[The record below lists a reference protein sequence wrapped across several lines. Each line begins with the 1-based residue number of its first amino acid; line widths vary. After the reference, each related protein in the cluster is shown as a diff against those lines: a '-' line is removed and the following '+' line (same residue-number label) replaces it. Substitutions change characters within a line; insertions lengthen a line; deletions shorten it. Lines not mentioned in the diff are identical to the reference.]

1 MAKAPTDCTVFGH
14 FGYYGSLNSA
24 GDADFTIDLPQFR
37 NRAFLGHIHR
47 FTQGTIRTNAGV
59 ETVTLLGTPY
69 STNYTEYKKDNYYA
83 ILESSGVTFKP
94 IEYGPRYMVMDLES
108 IEDNLDFV
116 NSKGNFSVF
125 EYIDQTNFLKWSLIS
140 NIYNYNF
147 SAKASNDDLFVESNN
162 LVQKVNLL
170 TEYKNV
176 NYLLKIENNE
186 SQVDLEDIVKKSKSI
201 PQVITLYDINKDLK
215 NKENLIFL

>member
-1 MAKAPTDCTVFGH
+1 MTISKLNLKDFCNEVFSLFAIHTDLDDYRLAYFLNKHLGINLFRKAFD
-14 FGYYGSLNSA
+14 
-24 GDADFTIDLPQFR
+24 
-37 NRAFLGHIHR
+37 
-47 FTQGTIRTNAGV
+47 
-59 ETVTLLGTPY
+59 
-69 STNYTEYKKDNYYA
+69 
-83 ILESSGVTFKP
+83 
-94 IEYGPRYMVMDLES
+94 
-108 IEDNLDFV
+108 LDFV
-116 NSKGNFSVF
+116 NSKGSFSVF

-186 SQVDLEDIVKKSKSI
+186 SQVDLEDIVKKIKSI

>member
-1 MAKAPTDCTVFGH
+1 LAISKLNLEDFCNEVFSLFAIHTDLDDYRLAYF
-14 FGYYGSLNSA
+14 LNKY
-24 GDADFTIDLPQFR
+24 
-37 NRAFLGHIHR
+37 LGINLCR
-47 FTQGTIRTNAGV
+47 
-59 ETVTLLGTPY
+59 
-69 STNYTEYKKDNYYA
+69 K
-83 ILESSGVTFKP
+83 TF
-94 IEYGPRYMVMDLES
+94 D
-108 IEDNLDFV
+108 LDFV
-116 NSKGNFSVF
+116 NSKGSFSVF

-186 SQVDLEDIVKKSKSI
+186 SQVDLEAIAKEIKSI

>member
-1 MAKAPTDCTVFGH
+1 MNKHLGIN
-14 FGYYGSLNSA
+14 L
-24 GDADFTIDLPQFR
+24 FR
-37 NRAFLGHIHR
+37 
-47 FTQGTIRTNAGV
+47 
-59 ETVTLLGTPY
+59 
-69 STNYTEYKKDNYYA
+69 K
-83 ILESSGVTFKP
+83 TF
-94 IEYGPRYMVMDLES
+94 D
-108 IEDNLDFV
+108 LDFV
-116 NSKGNFSVF
+116 NSKGSFSVF

-170 TEYKNV
+170 AEYKNV

-186 SQVDLEDIVKKSKSI
+186 SQVDLEAIVKEIKSI
-201 PQVITLYDINKDLK
+201 SQVITLYDINKDLK

>member
-1 MAKAPTDCTVFGH
+1 LTTSKLNLEDFCNEVFSLFAIHTDLDDYRLAYFLNKHLGINLFRKAFD
-14 FGYYGSLNSA
+14 
-24 GDADFTIDLPQFR
+24 
-37 NRAFLGHIHR
+37 
-47 FTQGTIRTNAGV
+47 
-59 ETVTLLGTPY
+59 
-69 STNYTEYKKDNYYA
+69 
-83 ILESSGVTFKP
+83 
-94 IEYGPRYMVMDLES
+94 
-108 IEDNLDFV
+108 LDFV
-116 NSKGNFSVF
+116 NSKGSFSVF

-147 SAKASNDDLFVESNN
+147 SAKASNDELFVESNN

-186 SQVDLEDIVKKSKSI
+186 SQVDLEDIAKEIKSI

>member
-1 MAKAPTDCTVFGH
+1 LAISKLNLEDFCNEVFSLFAIHTDLDDYRLAYFLNKHLGINLCRKAFD
-14 FGYYGSLNSA
+14 
-24 GDADFTIDLPQFR
+24 
-37 NRAFLGHIHR
+37 
-47 FTQGTIRTNAGV
+47 
-59 ETVTLLGTPY
+59 
-69 STNYTEYKKDNYYA
+69 
-83 ILESSGVTFKP
+83 
-94 IEYGPRYMVMDLES
+94 
-108 IEDNLDFV
+108 LDFV
-116 NSKGNFSVF
+116 NSKGSFSVF

-147 SAKASNDDLFVESNN
+147 SVKASNDDLFVESNN

-186 SQVDLEDIVKKSKSI
+186 SQVDLEDIAKEIKSI

>member
-1 MAKAPTDCTVFGH
+1 MAISKLNLEDFCNEVFSLFAIHTDLDDYRLAYF
-14 FGYYGSLNSA
+14 LNKHL
-24 GDADFTIDLPQFR
+24 GINLFR
-37 NRAFLGHIHR
+37 
-47 FTQGTIRTNAGV
+47 
-59 ETVTLLGTPY
+59 
-69 STNYTEYKKDNYYA
+69 K
-83 ILESSGVTFKP
+83 TF
-94 IEYGPRYMVMDLES
+94 D
-108 IEDNLDFV
+108 LDFV
-116 NSKGNFSVF
+116 NSKGSFSVF

-170 TEYKNV
+170 AEYKNV

-186 SQVDLEDIVKKSKSI
+186 SQVDLEDIAKEIKSI
-201 PQVITLYDINKDLK
+201 SQVITLYDINKDLK

>member
-1 MAKAPTDCTVFGH
+1 MAISKLNLEDFCNEVFSLFAIHTDLDD
-14 FGYYGSLNSA
+14 YSLAYFLNKHL
-24 GDADFTIDLPQFR
+24 GINLFR
-37 NRAFLGHIHR
+37 
-47 FTQGTIRTNAGV
+47 
-59 ETVTLLGTPY
+59 
-69 STNYTEYKKDNYYA
+69 K
-83 ILESSGVTFKP
+83 TF
-94 IEYGPRYMVMDLES
+94 D
-108 IEDNLDFV
+108 LDFV
-116 NSKGNFSVF
+116 NSKGSFSVF
-125 EYIDQTNFLKWSLIS
+125 EYIDQTSFLKWSLIS

-147 SAKASNDDLFVESNN
+147 STKASNDDLFVESNN

-186 SQVDLEDIVKKSKSI
+186 SQVNLEAIVKEIKSI